1 MSNTNFD
8 EFGKKAESTISF
20 LSEELKKIRSG
31 RAAPSIVED
40 IDVEAY
46 GTTQPIKNI
55 GNISVADPTLLVIQ
69 PWDKS
74 LLPNIVKAIVAENLG
89 LNPQINGDVIRV
101 PMPPLTEERRKEYVK
116 LMKEKLEEARIG
128 IRNVRK
134 EILTS
139 LKSDQEQG
147 VITEDDLERY
157 EKELQKLVD
166 RANQEIEKKGET
178 KEQELMTI

>member
-8 EFGKKAESTISF
+8 EFEKKAESTVAF
-20 LSEELKKIRSG
+20 LAEELKKIRSG
-31 RAAPSIVED
+31 RATPSIVED
-40 IDVEAY
+40 INVEAY
-46 GTTQPIKNI
+46 GATQPVKNI
-55 GNISVADPTLLVIQ
+55 GNINVADPTLLVIQ

-89 LNPQINGDVIRV
+89 LNPQINGDLIRV

-116 LMKEKLEEARIG
+116 LMKDKLEEARIS

-134 EILTS
+134 EVLTT

-147 VITEDDLERY
+147 IITEDDLERY

-166 RANQEIEKKGET
+166 GANQDIEKKGEA